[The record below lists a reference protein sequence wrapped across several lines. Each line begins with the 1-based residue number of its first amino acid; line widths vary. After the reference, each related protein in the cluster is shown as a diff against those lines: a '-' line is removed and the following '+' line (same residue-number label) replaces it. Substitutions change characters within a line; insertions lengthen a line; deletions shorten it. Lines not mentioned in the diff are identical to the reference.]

1 MPAWN
6 LADPTMPTLKL
17 ERAASAEA
25 GSLLI
30 AGLDEAGRGA
40 VAGPVVAAAVILPL
54 DEPDRLAR
62 LSNLDD
68 SKKLTPR
75 ARSIL
80 FDLVVNLSLAYGIGS
95 ASSGE
100 IDQFG
105 IIGATVLA
113 MSRATAMLDPEPDY
127 LLIDGRIR
135 LKNIALPQQSIIRGD
150 GKSLSIAA
158 ASILAKVSRDRT
170 MLDHHLHFP
179 MYGFARHKGYCTA
192 HHVDALTRYGP
203 CRIHRRTFAPIRG
216 TLV

>member
-1 MPAWN
+1 
-6 LADPTMPTLKL
+6 MPTLEL
-17 ERAASAEA
+17 ESAASAEV

-54 DEPDRLAR
+54 DEPRQLAG
-62 LSNLDD
+62 LIDVDD

-75 ARSIL
+75 KREIL
-80 FDLVVNLSLAYGIGS
+80 FDLVVDLSLANGIGS

-113 MSRATAMLDPEPDY
+113 MSRANGMLFPQPDY

-135 LKNIALPQQSIIRGD
+135 LRDIALPQQSIIRGD
-150 GKSLSIAA
+150 SKSLSIAA

-170 MLDHHLHFP
+170 MLDHDHRFP
-179 MYGFARHKGYCTA
+179 AYGFARHKGYCTEL
-192 HHVDALTRYGP
+192 HVDALSQHGP
-203 CRIHRRTFAPIRG
+203 CPIHRRTFAPIRR